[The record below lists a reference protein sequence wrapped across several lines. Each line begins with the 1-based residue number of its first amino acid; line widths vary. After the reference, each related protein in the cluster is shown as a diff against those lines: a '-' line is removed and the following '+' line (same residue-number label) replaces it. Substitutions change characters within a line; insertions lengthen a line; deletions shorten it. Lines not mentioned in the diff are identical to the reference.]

1 MMVKKIVF
9 LTGTRA
15 DYGKLKSL
23 MIEVEKREEFE
34 LHIFVTGMH
43 MLSKYGS
50 TYLEIEKDGF
60 RNIYKFVNTKMN
72 LGMDVTLSNTIVGF
86 SNYISEFKPD
96 LIVVHGDRVEA
107 LAGAIVGALNN
118 IKVAHIEGGEISG
131 TIDESIRHAVTK
143 FSHLHFVAN
152 QEAKKHVIQL
162 GEKEDNIHVIG
173 SPDIDIMFSN
183 SLPDLKDVKNHYGI
197 EYNNYAIFMYHPVTT
212 ELNILSR
219 NITEVIEALI
229 QSQKNYIVIFPNND
243 EGSELILKA
252 IHRLKNNWRFNIY
265 PSIRFESF
273 LVLLKNAQFMIGNS
287 SAGIREASVYKIP
300 TIDIGS
306 RQDGRYQKEQC
317 SIFHVNEERNEI
329 VRAIEKIRNFHCGS
343 TLFYGNGDS
352 ASEFIKVLQEQQVW
366 EKEIQ
371 KKFIPF
377 NSQF

>member
-1 MMVKKIVF
+1 
-9 LTGTRA
+9 
-15 DYGKLKSL
+15 
-23 MIEVEKREEFE
+23 
-34 LHIFVTGMH
+34 

-86 SNYISEFKPD
+86 SNYVSELKPD
-96 LIVVHGDRVEA
+96 LIVVHGDRIEA

-152 QEAKKHVIQL
+152 EEAKRHVIQL
-162 GEKEDNIHVIG
+162 GEKEENIYVIG

-183 SLPDLKDVKNHYGI
+183 QLPDINDVKKHYGI
-197 EYNNYAIFMYHPVTT
+197 EFNQYAIFMYHSVTT
-212 ELNILSR
+212 ELNKLTK
-219 NITEVIEALI
+219 NISEVTKALI
-229 QSQKNYIVIFPNND
+229 ESKKNYIVIYPNND
-243 EGSELILKA
+243 EGSELILEEICKV
-252 IHRLKNNWRFNIY
+252 KNNQYFRIY
-265 PSIRFESF
+265 PSIRFEAF

-287 SAGIREASVYKIP
+287 SAGIREAGVYNIP

-306 RQDGRYQKEQC
+306 RQEGRYKREEC
-317 SIFHVNEERNEI
+317 SILHINERKHEI
-329 VRAIEKIRNFHCGS
+329 LKTILKVQDLS
-343 TLFYGNGDS
+343 TIATSFYGNGNS
-352 ASEFIKVLQEQQVW
+352 AYKFIEVIKDQKIW
-366 EKEIQ
+366 EREIQ